1 MTRRHIEIAVIGIL
15 IIAIILY
22 AAAGI
27 VYAGVLTASADR
39 ALNVVASHQNSLNTS
54 FTEINNEVGALGGD
68 SAFNPQLTV
77 AVVDRAA
84 ANSAVELATINQ
96 DDASLASVQGQLNGS
111 RWLTLVGRTGLDHET
126 SKVDHARSALAVART
141 ISTDG
146 VLDLRFWHF
155 LYTALVDLETLN
167 TQAGG
172 GDLNAAKTTLGQM
185 QTDVGQAIQ
194 QSTAPG
200 LPSDLRSLMVDLQTF
215 GTDYG
220 KQLDA
225 QIAGDDATV
234 AQYQSTINSDRQK
247 LGSYD
252 VDRIQTDINAFY
264 KPLVDRFNSEMAAAT
279 S

>member
-1 MTRRHIEIAVIGIL
+1 MTRRQIEIAVIGIL

-39 ALNVVASHQNSLNTS
+39 TLNVVVSHQNSLNTS
-54 FTEINNEVGALGGD
+54 FTEINNEVGALG
-68 SAFNPQLTV
+68 SSTAFNPQQ
-77 AVVDRAA
+77 AVTLVDRSA
-84 ANSAVELATINQ
+84 ANSQVEMATIEQ
-96 DDASLASVQGQLNGS
+96 DDASLASVQGQLTGS
-111 RWLTLVGRTGLDHET
+111 RWITLVGRSGMDHEA
-126 SKVDHARSALAVART
+126 SKVDHARNALAAART
-141 ISTDG
+141 ISADG

-155 LYTALVDLETLN
+155 LYTALGDLETLN

-185 QTDVGQAIQ
+185 QGDVGQAIE

-200 LPSDLRSLMVDLQTF
+200 LPSDLHSLMVDLQTF
-215 GTDYG
+215 ATDYG

-234 AQYQSTINSDRQK
+234 AQYQSTINSDREK

-252 VDRIQTDINAFY
+252 IDKIQAEINAFY